1 MNNIFELLL
10 NKLIVHLN
18 ELNMGCTINSQ
29 DLSEMWWLLHILH
42 CVSYDCMSDRDV
54 RKILDYYE

>member
-29 DLSEMWWLLHILH
+29 DLSEM
-42 CVSYDCMSDRDV
+42 
-54 RKILDYYE
+54 